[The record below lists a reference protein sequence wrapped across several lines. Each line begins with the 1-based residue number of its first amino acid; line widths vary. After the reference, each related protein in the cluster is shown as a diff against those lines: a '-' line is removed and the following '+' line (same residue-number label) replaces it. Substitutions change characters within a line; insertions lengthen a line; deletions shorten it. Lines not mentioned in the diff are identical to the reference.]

1 MHNHAAA
8 LSGFKSKEFG
18 AHGRLA
24 GHNQLVFDD
33 TDNQQRAALH
43 STQYASQ
50 LNLGHLIHQA
60 DNYRGS
66 FRGTGAALR
75 AARGITLSTWAQH
88 TDGEPAGDM
97 ALAAAIGSTGPNQ
110 STIDPTAAPLKALAT
125 VARGMVDGV
134 DFDAALAD
142 ADQKNTAT
150 AGKVPH
156 LLEPAIIQA
165 AKAGLGFVA
174 GGHIQLSNGETI
186 SLISGEDTNLAVA
199 GKTRIHTGQ
208 AIGLLAGAIRAG
220 EGNTGISL
228 IAAKDDIEMQAQ
240 SDEMAFQARED
251 LEMVSIM
258 EHIDFAAG
266 KRIVLATEGGASITI
281 DGGITVECPGT
292 ITVHA
297 SKKSFAGPTSLSY
310 DAPSFLP
317 PDGFHVKPVL
327 SWQHT
332 GDPIINRGFRATLED
347 GRVVEGRTDGAGQ
360 TNLLDMAHFQKAS
373 IEVLPEEPNA

>member
-1 MHNHAAA
+1 MSPPPGGAEATPADRTVFDQTSDRAPAAQGNLVGDMAPAAA
-8 LSGFKSKEFG
+8 L
-18 AHGRLA
+18 
-24 GHNQLVFDD
+24 
-33 TDNQQRAALH
+33 
-43 STQYASQ
+43 
-50 LNLGHLIHQA
+50 LGQA
-60 DNYRGS
+60 D
-66 FRGTGAALR
+66 AL
-75 AARGITLSTWAQH
+75 AQTLSKAASTHQ
-88 TDGEPAGDM
+88 TVQ
-97 ALAAAIGSTGPNQ
+97 LAAAIGSIGPKQ
-110 STIDPTAAPLKALAT
+110 SAIDPNAAPLKALHT
-125 VARGMVDGV
+125 VARGMVDGA

-142 ADQKNTAT
+142 ASQKNTTT

-199 GKTRIHTGQ
+199 GKTRFHTGQ

-220 EGNTGISL
+220 DGNTGISL

-240 SDEMAFQARED
+240 SDEMAFQAKDD
-251 LEMVSIM
+251 LNLVSIM